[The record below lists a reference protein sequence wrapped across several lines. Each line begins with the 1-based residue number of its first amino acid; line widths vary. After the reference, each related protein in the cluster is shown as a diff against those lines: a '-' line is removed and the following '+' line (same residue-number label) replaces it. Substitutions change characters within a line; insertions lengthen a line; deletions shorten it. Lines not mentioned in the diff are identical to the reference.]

1 MFMRIIEGVMTRKW
15 LLVVLAVG
23 SVACSGSKQ
32 EPAKPPEPPKPQTFR
47 GFFISNGKVNQF
59 QTCGAPQVLWAVD
72 KSGEMNAVYE
82 KLNTRQGSPLD
93 VEVVGT
99 VGPAP
104 PEAAAIQ
111 LTQQLTI
118 TKLRRASSE
127 GNGCTEDL
135 GPVEF
140 RAFGSEPKWSSEIY
154 PRGGISLIRA
164 AESRTEFPYVPAKVT
179 GAARL
184 YESKNKDHTFEVT
197 ITEERCVDPSS
208 GNLYAYSVTALLD
221 GKPMKGCAVDNW
233 KLPK

>member
-1 MFMRIIEGVMTRKW
+1 MTGKW
-15 LLVVLAVG
+15 LLVVLTAG
-23 SVACSGSKQ
+23 LVACSGSK

-82 KLNTRQGSPLD
+82 KLHSRQGSPMD
-93 VEVVGT
+93 VEVVGI

-104 PEAAAIQ
+104 AEALALQ

-140 RAFGSEPKWSSEIY
+140 RSFGADPKWSSEIY

-164 AESRTEFPYVPAKVT
+164 SESRTEFPYEPPKVT
-179 GAARL
+179 GAARV
-184 YESKNKDHTFEVT
+184 YSSKNKDHTFEIT
-197 ITEERCVDPSS
+197 ITEERCVDPST
-208 GNLYAYSVTALLD
+208 GNLYAYSVAALLD
-221 GKPMKGCAVDNW
+221 GKPIKGCAVDNW